1 MSTDVHW
8 NNAKPP
14 RSQREHGAVF
24 WLVVEAR
31 QLGITSVT
39 EDNRSEWLWRFAF
52 IQQMQGCRFSG
63 KDGYEHAMGRFASV
77 LDRFRTATLVGSV
90 VDHDREQFVEEFT
103 RRAIDAAREQADA
116 VTEEDSPD
124 GESHQS

>member
-1 MSTDVHW
+1 MSTEVYW

-14 RSQREHGAVF
+14 RSQREHGAAY

-52 IQQMQGCRFSG
+52 IQQMRGCRFSG

-77 LDRFRTATLVGSV
+77 LDRFRTATLVGRV